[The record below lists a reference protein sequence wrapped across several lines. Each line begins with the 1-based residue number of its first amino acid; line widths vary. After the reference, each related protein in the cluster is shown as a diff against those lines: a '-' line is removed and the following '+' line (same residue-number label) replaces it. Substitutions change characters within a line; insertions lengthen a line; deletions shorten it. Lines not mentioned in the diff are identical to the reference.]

1 MLLFCFVPSQAQE
14 TVLQQYD
21 VELVIFRVT
30 NPTGSP
36 EDWALEESRA
46 KSKPPAARES
56 EDAAGSVATPTPTTT
71 LGGETSIQP
80 LESGRLKLTPIAAAL
95 KRSRGYQPLAHI
107 GWTQPGFGLESPR
120 PLGIESL
127 VSSDSGVTGTVTL
140 TKGRYLRLTLDLVW
154 QSPVDGKRYVLREQR
169 DRMRSTEKHYFDH
182 PYFGVVAI
190 ITPKGQ

>member
-1 MLLFCFVPSQAQE
+1 
-14 TVLQQYD
+14 
-21 VELVIFRVT
+21 
-30 NPTGSP
+30 
-36 EDWALEESRA
+36 
-46 KSKPPAARES
+46 
-56 EDAAGSVATPTPTTT
+56 
-71 LGGETSIQP
+71 